1 MRVRGWIAALALGAL
16 VMAPSAAWAQASTAT
31 KIDDSTIKTRVEAR
45 LKGADSLKNDKID
58 VSVENGVVTLTGTVG
73 SEAQSLR
80 ARQLARIDGVTRVEN
95 KLDVDSKTERTMEK
109 AGAKADK
116 TMDKAAAKTEKTMD
130 KAGEKTKNAAE
141 KTKDATVKGAE
152 KTKDAA
158 VKVGEKTKDV
168 AATTGEAITDAWIT
182 TKLKA
187 DFVNEDTLKGSDIN
201 VDTNNHVVTLKGTVV
216 SAAGK
221 ARAEQIAKTTKGVNR
236 VINTLTIA
244 PKS

>member
-31 KIDDSTIKTRVEAR
+31 KVDDSTIKSKVEAR
-45 LKGADSLKNDKID
+45 LKSADSLKNDTID
-58 VSVENGVVTLTGTVG
+58 VSVENGVVTLTGTVH
-73 SEAQSLR
+73 SEAQSVR
-80 ARQLARIDGVTRVEN
+80 ARQLATIAGVTKVEN
-95 KLDVDSKTERTMEK
+95 KLEVDSKTERTMEK
-109 AGAKADK
+109 AGAKAD
-116 TMDKAAAKTEKTMD
+116 KTMD

-168 AATTGEAITDAWIT
+168 AATTGEVITDAWIT
-182 TKLKA
+182 TRLKA

-201 VDTNNHVVTLKGTVV
+201 VDTNNHVVTLKGTVT
-216 SAAGK
+216 SLAGK
-221 ARAEQIAKTTKGVNR
+221 SRAEEIAKTTKGVNR
-236 VINTLTIA
+236 VINTLIIA
-244 PKS
+244 PKK

>member
-1 MRVRGWIAALALGAL
+1 MTVRGFMAALALGTL
-16 VMAPSAAWAQASTAT
+16 VLAPAGASAQTGTAA
-31 KIDDSTIKTRVEAR
+31 KVDDSTIKTRVETR
-45 LKGADSLKNDKID
+45 LKNADSLKNDTIV
-58 VSVENGVVTLTGTVG
+58 VSVDNGVVTLTGTVH

-80 ARQLARIDGVTRVEN
+80 ARQLAKVTGVTSVEN

-109 AGAKADK
+109 AG
-116 TMDKAAAKTEKTMD
+116 
-130 KAGEKTKNAAE
+130 EKTKNVAE
-141 KTKDATVKGAE
+141 KTKDATVKGAEKTKDGAVKVGE

-168 AATTGEAITDAWIT
+168 AGTTGEAITDAWIT

-201 VDTNNHVVTLKGTVV
+201 VDTNNHVVTLKGTVA

-221 ARAEQIAKTTKGVNR
+221 ARAAEIAKTTKGVKS
-236 VINTLTIA
+236 VINTLTIG
-244 PKS
+244 PKK

>member
-16 VMAPSAAWAQASTAT
+16 VMAPSAAWAQAGTAT
-31 KIDDSTIKTRVEAR
+31 KVDDGTIKTRVEAR
-45 LKGADSLKNDKID
+45 LKSADSLKDDKID
-58 VSVENGVVTLTGTVG
+58 VSVDNGVVTLTGTVG
-73 SEAQSLR
+73 SQAQSVR
-80 ARQLARIDGVTRVEN
+80 ARQLATIAGVTKVEN
-95 KLDVDSKTERTMEK
+95 KLEVDSKTER
-109 AGAKADK
+109 

-182 TKLKA
+182 TKIKA

-201 VDTNNHVVTLKGTVV
+201 VDTNNHVVTLKGTVA

-221 ARAEQIAKTTKGVNR
+221 ARAETIAKTTKGVNR
-236 VINTLTIA
+236 VVNTLTIA

>member
-16 VMAPSAAWAQASTAT
+16 VMAPSAALAQTSTAA
-31 KIDDSTIKTRVEAR
+31 KVDDSTIKSKVEAR
-45 LKGADSLKNDKID
+45 LKSTESLKKDTID
-58 VSVENGVVTLTGTVG
+58 VSVENGVVTLTGTVH
-73 SEAQSLR
+73 SAAQSAR
-80 ARQLARIDGVTRVEN
+80 ALQLAKVAGVTKVEN
-95 KLDVDSKTERTMEK
+95 KLEVEKTEGTMAK
-109 AGAKADK
+109 AGDKAD
-116 TMDKAAAKTEKTMD
+116 KTMD
-130 KAGEKTKNAAE
+130 KAGEKTKSAAE
-141 KTKDATVKGAE
+141 KTKDASVKGAE

-201 VDTNNHVVTLKGTVV
+201 VDTNNHVVTLKGTVA

-221 ARAEQIAKTTKGVNR
+221 ARAAEIAKTTKGVNR

-244 PKS
+244 PAK

>member
-16 VMAPSAAWAQASTAT
+16 VMAPSAALAQTSTAA
-31 KIDDSTIKTRVEAR
+31 KIDDSTIKSKVEAR
-45 LKGADSLKNDKID
+45 LKSTESLKKDTID
-58 VSVENGVVTLTGTVG
+58 VSVENGVVTLTGTVHTP
-73 SEAQSLR
+73 AQSAR
-80 ARQLARIDGVTRVEN
+80 AVQLAKVAGVTKVEN
-95 KLDVDSKTERTMEK
+95 KLEVEKPEGTMEK

-116 TMDKAAAKTEKTMD
+116 TMDKA
-130 KAGEKTKNAAE
+130 GEKTKSAAE
-141 KTKDATVKGAE
+141 KTKDATAKGAE

-216 SAAGK
+216 TAAGK
-221 ARAEQIAKTTKGVNR
+221 ARAAEIAKTTKGVNR

-244 PKS
+244 PAK